1 MPKFFLQP
9 LEPHI
14 FNGNASGHN
23 IPAVNILNRISET
36 AHDMHVLLVRCGDL
50 RNVIA
55 SVNSDEC
62 RDLHRRHAPTV
73 ITINDMDF
81 NNVMRISITLFL
93 FTSHRHANLSRKAAV
108 KNAIH
113 L

>member
-36 AHDMHVLLVRCGDL
+36 AHDMHVLLVRTYL
-50 RNVIA
+50 
-55 SVNSDEC
+55 
-62 RDLHRRHAPTV
+62 
-73 ITINDMDF
+73 
-81 NNVMRISITLFL
+81 
-93 FTSHRHANLSRKAAV
+93 
-108 KNAIH
+108 
-113 L
+113 